1 MTIEITA
8 ITGKRRRILFKMY
21 SKLAGCTGTAATE
34 AQEFAEIYNLPVLEI
49 PTNVEMIRKDENDI
63 VFLTQTE
70 KYQA

>member
-1 MTIEITA
+1 M
-8 ITGKRRRILFKMY
+8 
-21 SKLAGCTGTAATE
+21 TGTAATE

-70 KYQA
+70 KYEADHSTAVLMEVETGKIRAISR